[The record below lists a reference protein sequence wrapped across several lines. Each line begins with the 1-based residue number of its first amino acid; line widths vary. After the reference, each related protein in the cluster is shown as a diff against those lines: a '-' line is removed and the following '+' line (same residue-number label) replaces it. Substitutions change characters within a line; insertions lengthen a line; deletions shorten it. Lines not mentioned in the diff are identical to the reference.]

1 MPTYHHRSVVAGVIA
16 LVLVLI
22 MCGLYIAPA
31 QAQKRP
37 LITREIQL
45 DQLKALAGNIT
56 PGDAPGFPITI
67 TRPGRYVLT
76 SNLDVSAGA
85 NGIVLKT
92 SDVTI
97 DFNGFRLAGRPNAVA
112 GIVGDVNTV
121 RIMNG
126 LIVTFKYYA
135 ISGGDSW
142 VVENML
148 ISANGA
154 GIALGNFARVQRNTV
169 SLMSLH
175 KSSGNR
181 WHDFAGVTCSKGC
194 HIEGNVIGEGNGV
207 GVSLVSGTVLGNTII
222 NNKNGGIL
230 SLDDQYHI
238 QTDPSLG
245 VGADVIGLGNNTIL
259 RNGKVQMSG
268 NFLELHP
275 NAVRTAKDADE

>member
-1 MPTYHHRSVVAGVIA
+1 MPTYHHRSVVPGVIA
-16 LVLVLI
+16 LALVLV
-22 MCGLYIAPA
+22 MCGLYIEPA

-76 SNLDVSAGA
+76 SNLDVPAGA

-92 SDVTI
+92 SDVII
-97 DFNGFRLAGRPNAVA
+97 DFNGFRLAGRSDAVA
-112 GIVGDVNTV
+112 GIVGPDVNTV

-154 GIALGNFARVQRNTV
+154 GIKLGNLARVQRNTV
-169 SLMSLH
+169 TLMSLH
-175 KSSGNR
+175 KTEGYQL
-181 WHDFAGVTCSKGC
+181 HDFAGVTCHKGC

-222 NNKNGGIL
+222 NNKNGGIFTL
-230 SLDDQYHI
+230 GY
-238 QTDPSLG
+238 SLG
-245 VGADVIGLGNNTIL
+245 QDDDSPWGPEYVGIGNNTL
-259 RNGKVQMSG
+259 HRNGPPQKQGSFVQ
-268 NFLELHP
+268 LHP
-275 NAVRTAKDADE
+275 NAFWWSPDP